1 MDKQWHLDIEILWWK
16 KKRDGVLQNVY
27 TGNGKMENGK
37 KRREE
42 RDNKVMEIMGKGK
55 RRN

>member
-1 MDKQWHLDIEILWWK
+1 M
-16 KKRDGVLQNVY
+16 QNVY

-42 RDNKVMEIMGKGK
+42 WDNKVMEIMGKGK